1 MQKRGCVL
9 LKAKQKIRDSFVTLT
24 LAVLIIGL
32 GFLAVNV
39 AYLLIPDYKNSI
51 VNVDTPLSDSTINE
65 NETARRAYPWDTLDE
80 SKLYTGEHPPWLLT
94 NLAALNEYFPH
105 LPQMTHHN
113 MKLYYDNGV
122 YITDNITLGY
132 PYDIDKY
139 VLRAAFKENG
149 TPIGFDLENTRGKE
163 ISPVIINEC
172 YKEVSDSAD
181 YHRLNGGGTV
191 LTTYC
196 TLLLSGMFLPQYTD
210 ISIPNSPSSNTV
222 YNEDPLTDFYFSY
235 CYLMSKCQIEIQE
248 ELPISQKDAANIIA
262 LIQLQANEIYYKNG
276 RIYLIYD
283 NPTLGRLSLWW
294 DVESAKLSGMA
305 YLN

>member
-1 MQKRGCVL
+1 MQKRGCIL
-9 LKAKQKIRDSFVTLT
+9 LKAKQKIRDYVITLT

-32 GFLAVNV
+32 GFLAINV

-51 VNVDTPLSDSTINE
+51 VTVDTPISNNMMGE
-65 NETARRAYPWDTLDE
+65 NKGVNRGYPWDILDE
-80 SKLYTGEHPPWLLT
+80 SKLYTGEHPTWLLP
-94 NLAALNEYFPH
+94 NLAALNEYFPN

-132 PYDIDKY
+132 PYSMDKY
-139 VLRAAFKENG
+139 ILRAAFKEDG
-149 TPIGFDLENTRGKE
+149 TPIGFDLENTKGKE
-163 ISPVIINEC
+163 ISPIIINEC
-172 YKEVSDSAD
+172 YKAISDSAD
-181 YHRLNGGGTV
+181 YHKLNGSGTV

-196 TLLLSGMFLPQYTD
+196 KLLLSGMFLPQYTD
-210 ISIPNSPSSNTV
+210 TAVPNSPSSNTV

-235 CYLMSKCQIEIQE
+235 CHLMSKCQIEIQE
-248 ELPISQKDAANIIA
+248 ELPISQIDAANIIA
-262 LIQLQANEIYYKNG
+262 LIQLQANEIYHKNG

-294 DVESAKLSGMA
+294 DVESAKLAGMA